1 MIIACSNIIIIILE
15 EMNDRVH
22 RYITNSFIF
31 AANVILEKKYIYF
44 YR

>member
-1 MIIACSNIIIIILE
+1 MIIACSNIIIILE
-15 EMNDRVH
+15 ETNDRVH

-44 YR
+44 YC